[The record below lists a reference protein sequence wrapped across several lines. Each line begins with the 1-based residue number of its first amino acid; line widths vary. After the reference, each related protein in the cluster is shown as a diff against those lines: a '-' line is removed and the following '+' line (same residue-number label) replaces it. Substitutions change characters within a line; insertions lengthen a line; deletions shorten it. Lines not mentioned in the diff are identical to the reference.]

1 MSLPLVFRS
10 AAQAEFDDAAVWY
23 ESQQPGLGGDF
34 VAEAQQVL
42 GTIAGQPDRYPVVFG
57 DVREAPV
64 SRFPY
69 CLYYRAKLDRVVIIA
84 VFHTSRD
91 PSVWQGRK

>member
-1 MSLPLVFRS
+1 MSLPLVFR
-10 AAQAEFDDAAVWY
+10 AAARAEFVDATAWHGN
-23 ESQQPGLGGDF
+23 QAAGLGADF
-34 VAEAQQVL
+34 ASEVQKVL
-42 GTIAGQPDRYPVVFG
+42 DTIARQPQRYPIVSG

-69 CLYYRAKLDRVVIIA
+69 CVYYRVKAARIVVIS

-91 PSVWQGRK
+91 PAIWQSRA

>member
-1 MSLPLVFRS
+1 
-10 AAQAEFDDAAVWY
+10 
-23 ESQQPGLGGDF
+23 
-34 VAEAQQVL
+34 VAEVQQVL
-42 GTIAGQPDRYPVVFG
+42 DTIAAQPDRYPVVSG

-69 CLYYRAKLDRVVIIA
+69 CVYYRGKPDRIVVIA

-91 PSVWQGRK
+91 PAIWQGRR

>member
-1 MSLPLVFRS
+1 MSVPLHFRP
-10 AAQAEFDDAAVWY
+10 AAQAEFDTAAVWY
-23 ESQQPGLGGDF
+23 DGQRPGLGIDF
-34 VAEAQQVL
+34 VTEVQQVL
-42 GTIAGQPDRYPVVFG
+42 DTIAGQPDRYPIVSG

-69 CLYYRAKLDRVVIIA
+69 CVYYRVKPNRVVILA

-91 PSVWQGRK
+91 PSIWQGRK

>member
-1 MSLPLVFRS
+1 MSLPLVFRP
-10 AAQAEFDDAAVWY
+10 AAEMEFDAAALWY
-23 ESQQPGLGGDF
+23 EGQKPGLGENF
-34 VAEAQQVL
+34 VAEVQIVL
-42 GTIAGQPDRYPVVFG
+42 NEIADNPDRYAAVSG

-69 CLYYRAKLDRVVIIA
+69 CVYYRHRPGRLVVIA

-91 PSVWQGRK
+91 PSVWQARP